1 MLTVGKREISMK
13 IGICPSSKKAPAKNF
28 VLPIVEYLHK
38 NNMEVFLDDEMK
50 DDFQLPLITKDT
62 PIDIFIT
69 LGGDGTL
76 LYFVSKYIER
86 KDAVFTAIN
95 FGSLGFMADIR
106 IEEFEGYLNDLINKK
121 WEAKE
126 RVMIDAISPL
136 KKEYFAVNDVVFH
149 RGSIKSM
156 VALEVTIDDVYFNT
170 FQADGLIIS
179 TPTGSTAY
187 SLAAGGPIM
196 YPTLN
201 ALAITPICPHALT
214 TRPFIVPDNSTI
226 EIKSLSK
233 GEEIT
238 ATVDGL
244 TSFSLAPS
252 ETAKVHLSKKTFKLI
267 SFPEKSNTFYATLRE
282 KLGWKGFH

>member
-1 MLTVGKREISMK
+1 MK
-13 IGICPSSKKAPAKNF
+13 IGLCPSYKKAPAKNF
-28 VLPIVEYLHK
+28 VLPIVEYLQEK
-38 NNMEVFLDDEMK
+38 NIEVFLDEEMK
-50 DDFQLPLITKDT
+50 DIFQLPVITKET

-76 LYFVSKYIER
+76 LYFVSKYIDH

-106 IEEFEGYLNDLINKK
+106 IEEFEVYLDDLIQNK
-121 WEAKE
+121 WEAKS
-126 RVMIDAISPL
+126 RVMIDATSPSGRNF
-136 KKEYFAVNDVVFH
+136 FAVNDIVFH

-156 VALEVTIDDVYFNT
+156 VQLEVTINGVYFNT

-196 YPTLN
+196 YPTLG
-201 ALAITPICPHALT
+201 ALVITPICPHALT
-214 TRPFIVPDNSTI
+214 TRPFVIPDTSTLTI
-226 EIKSLSK
+226 TSLSK
-233 GEEIT
+233 DEGVT

-244 TSFSLAPS
+244 TSFSLTPGES
-252 ETAKVHLSKKTFKLI
+252 STVTLSDKTFKLI

>member
-1 MLTVGKREISMK
+1 MGKREINMK

-28 VLPIVEYLHK
+28 VLPIVDYLHR
-38 NNMEVFLDDEMK
+38 NNLEVFIDEEIK
-50 DDFQLPLITKDT
+50 EHFSLPVIEDST
-62 PIDIFIT
+62 PIDLFIT

-76 LYFVSKYIER
+76 LYFVSKY
-86 KDAVFTAIN
+86 KDRNNAVFTAIN

-106 IEEFEGYLNDLINKK
+106 IEEFEGYLDDIINKRF
-121 WEAKE
+121 EAKN
-126 RVMIDAISPL
+126 RVMIDSISPDGR
-136 KKEYFAVNDVVFH
+136 EYFAVNDVVFH

-156 VALEVTIDDVYFNT
+156 VELEVTIDGEYFNT

-214 TRPFIVPDNSTI
+214 TRPFVIPDNSTI
-226 EIKSLSK
+226 EIKSLSDHQ
-233 GEEIT
+233 GIT

-244 TSFSLAPS
+244 TSFSLKKN
-252 ETAKVHLSKKTFKLI
+252 ETAKVLLSKKTFKLI
-267 SFPEKSNTFYATLRE
+267 TFPEKSNTFYATLRE

>member
-1 MLTVGKREISMK
+1 MK
-13 IGICPSSKKAPAKNF
+13 IGLCPSYKKAPAKNF
-28 VLPIVEYLHK
+28 VLPIVDYLHQK
-38 NNMEVFLDDEMK
+38 NMEVFLDEEMK

-76 LYFVSKYIER
+76 LYFVSKYIDR

-106 IEEFEGYLNDLINKK
+106 IEEFEGYLDDLVEKK

-126 RVMIDAISPL
+126 RVMIDATSP
-136 KKEYFAVNDVVFH
+136 EGRNFFSVNDVVFH

-156 VALEVTIDDVYFNT
+156 VELEVTIDGVYFNT

-196 YPTLN
+196 CPTIE
-201 ALAITPICPHALT
+201 ALVITPICPHALT
-214 TRPFIVPDNSTI
+214 TRPFVIPATSTLNI
-226 EIKSLSK
+226 TSLSK
-233 GEEIT
+233 EENIT

-244 TSFSLAPS
+244 TSFSLAPGQS
-252 ETAKVHLSKKTFKLI
+252 STVSLSKKTFKLI
-267 SFPEKSNTFYATLRE
+267 SFPEKNNTFYATLRE
-282 KLGWKGFH
+282 KLDWKGFH